1 VTFETIDRF
10 VLPRRLV
17 EEAEEA
23 LQAAGRE
30 GAERFVLWSG
40 VTDGPTFRVLTQHVP
55 RQTAYR
61 FESGLCVRVDGSE
74 LHRLNTWLYENGEQ
88 LAIQVHTHPTDA
100 YHSDTDDAFAM
111 VTTHGGLSIVVPWF
125 GADGMFVAGT
135 AADRLTSAGW
145 RLIDPVE
152 IGALIEVSD

>member
-1 VTFETIDRF
+1 MTFETVNRF
-10 VLPRRLV
+10 VIPRRFV
-17 EEAEEA
+17 DDAEEA
-23 LQAAGRE
+23 LLAAGRE

-40 VTDGPTFRVLTQHVP
+40 AADGPTFRVLTQHVP
-55 RQTAYR
+55 RQTAFR

-74 LHRLNTWLYENGEQ
+74 LHRLNTWLYENGER

-125 GADGMFVAGT
+125 CAEGMFVAGT
-135 AADRLTSAGW
+135 ATYRLTPAGW
-145 RLIDPVE
+145 RSVDPVE
-152 IGALIEVSD
+152 LPALIDVSD